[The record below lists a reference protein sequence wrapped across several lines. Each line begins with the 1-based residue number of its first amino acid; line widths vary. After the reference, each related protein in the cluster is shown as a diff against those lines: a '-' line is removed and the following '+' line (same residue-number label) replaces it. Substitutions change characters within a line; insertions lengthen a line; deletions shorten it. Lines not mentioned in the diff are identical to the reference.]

1 MQRAFFQKH
10 LDPRQLR
17 LRAQII
23 SHEIAAPPGKQLGY
37 MENKELTE
45 LDRQLIMTSRALL
58 AASKVTL
65 EQVGR
70 GPNKAMEMMANMW
83 LYNKEI
89 LKQLSEVHYTAEITD
104 GVSKHFYYDIIAAAL
119 IMAAATEQVL

>member
-1 MQRAFFQKH
+1 
-10 LDPRQLR
+10 
-17 LRAQII
+17 
-23 SHEIAAPPGKQLGY
+23 

-89 LKQLSEVHYTAEITD
+89 LKQLSEVGT
-104 GVSKHFYYDIIAAAL
+104 
-119 IMAAATEQVL
+119 QVKNY